1 MKFLKIDLGSTQI
14 TVPYGEEKAP
24 RGTCTDPRGLVCFV
38 ILTQAHIFNQ
48 MQSVKFSNILIKVL
62 NWLIIS
68 SALTYLM

>member
-1 MKFLKIDLGSTQI
+1 M
-14 TVPYGEEKAP
+14 
-24 RGTCTDPRGLVCFV
+24 CFV

-48 MQSVKFSNILIKVL
+48 TQSAKLSNILTKAL